1 MYRSVPTS
9 VLTRG
14 PHSYRGRELG
24 YPPSEPKNRG
34 GFYGGMRD
42 KMPLKSSFGTSI
54 RSENCNR
61 RHLYFHI
68 CKCPRLMGPKRRVAQ
83 IGEPTECRD
92 GSLLPMMLVSD
103 RTYVLELNDL

>member
-42 KMPLKSSFGTSI
+42 KMPLKSSFETQLASDQKTATGA
-54 RSENCNR
+54 
-61 RHLYFHI
+61 I
-68 CKCPRLMGPKRRVAQ
+68 CIFIFASVH
-83 IGEPTECRD
+83 D
-92 GSLLPMMLVSD
+92 
-103 RTYVLELNDL
+103 